1 MTDSEILTLK
11 DIKDAQEKISHYLNP
26 SPLFKTEIFHHQL
39 PPEINLYLKMESL
52 NITVSFK

>member
-26 SPLFKTEIFHHQL
+26 SPLFKTEIFI
-39 PPEINLYLKMESL
+39 INFLLKQ
-52 NITVSFK
+52 IYI